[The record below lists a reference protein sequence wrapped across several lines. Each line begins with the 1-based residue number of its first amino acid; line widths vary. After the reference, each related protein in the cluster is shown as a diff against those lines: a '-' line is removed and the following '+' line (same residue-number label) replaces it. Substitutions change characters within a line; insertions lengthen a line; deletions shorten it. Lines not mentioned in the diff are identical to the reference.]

1 MNILGIACGHDA
13 CACLISDGVIV
24 ADAAEER
31 FSRVKHMSGF
41 PAGAIKFCL
50 NAGNITAQE
59 IDFVVIA
66 GRNFPPHLL
75 RRFTLSRE
83 QEEALT
89 ALFPAGSNIS
99 QQLERG
105 AFELP
110 LYYERI
116 ELAPRCR
123 IVCLDHHLAHA
134 AAAHF
139 TRGSRER
146 CVILTLDGIGD
157 RISTAIWT
165 GEENEIALLRS
176 WGQEASLGW
185 FYGLVTEALGWHHGD
200 GEGTTM
206 GFAPYGD
213 PEKVG
218 DRLDRFHP
226 VFADGELS
234 HRHEFGQ
241 ASWISDRGQV
251 HFHLPEAEEVR
262 QIADL
267 VGAENVA
274 ARAQQ
279 IIEHQVLHL
288 VRHWTQ
294 AVGVRRL
301 ACGGGLFLNVKLNQR
316 VWYETDLE
324 EQWIYPNPGDAGLA
338 IGAALQVWH
347 QTAQPKST
355 IKTETLYHGPQFDDE
370 EIRQLLDA
378 RGLEYRT
385 VPDPSRTAAQLLAE
399 GKIVA
404 WFQGRMESGPRA
416 LGNRSI
422 LMAADKA
429 ENKDTIN
436 SKVKFREGFRPF
448 CPSILAEKQDEY
460 LQRGR
465 EEPFMIT
472 SFDVQPG
479 KRAKVPAVVHVDGT
493 LRPQT
498 VTRAANPLYYDLI
511 KYFGDLTGE
520 YLVLDTSFNIKGEPI
535 VCNPREAI
543 RCFYDTGIDA
553 LVMGSFL
560 LSKPGFKSRL

>member
-13 CACLISDGVIV
+13 SACLVSDGVIV

-31 FSRVKHMSGF
+31 FSRVKHMGGF

-50 NAGNITAQE
+50 AAGNITARE
-59 IDFVVIA
+59 IDFVAIA
-66 GRNFPPHLL
+66 GRTLPSHML
-75 RRFTLSRE
+75 RHFVFSRE
-83 QEEALT
+83 QTDALL
-89 ALFPAGSNIS
+89 ALYPATSDIG
-99 QQLERG
+99 QQLDRG
-105 AFELP
+105 LLELP

-116 ELAPRCR
+116 DLAPQCR
-123 IVCLDHHLAHA
+123 IACVEHHLAHA

-139 TRGSRER
+139 TRSSRER
-146 CVILTLDGIGD
+146 CVVLTLDGIGG
-157 RISTAIWT
+157 RVSSAIWT
-165 GEENEIALLRS
+165 GEENEISMVRS
-176 WGQEASLGW
+176 WGHEASLGW

-226 VFADGELS
+226 VFADGELGRP
-234 HRHEFGQ
+234 HKFGQ
-241 ASWISDRGQV
+241 SSWINDRGQV
-251 HFHLPEAEEVR
+251 HLHLPEAEDVR
-262 QIADL
+262 RIADA

-279 IIEHQVLHL
+279 IVEHQVLHL
-288 VRHWTQ
+288 VQHWTR

-316 VWYETDLE
+316 IWYECDLE
-324 EQWIYPNPGDAGLA
+324 EHWVYPNPGDAGLA

-355 IKTETLYHGPQFDDE
+355 IKTETLSYGPQFDND
-370 EIRQLLDA
+370 EIRRILDA
-378 RGLEYRT
+378 RGLEYLAIR
-385 VPDPSRTAAQLLAE
+385 DPSKVAAKLLAE
-399 GKIVA
+399 GQIVA
-404 WFQGRMESGPRA
+404 WFQGRMELGPRA

-422 LMAADKA
+422 LMAADKP
-429 ENKDTIN
+429 ENKDIIN

-448 CPSILAEKQDEY
+448 CPSILAEKRDEY
-460 LQRGR
+460 LRDGR

-472 SFDVQPG
+472 SFDVKPA
-479 KRAKVPAVVHVDGT
+479 KRNKVPAVVHVDGT

-498 VTRAANPLYYDLI
+498 VTQAANPRYHDLI
-511 KYFGDLTGE
+511 RHFGELTGE
-520 YLVLDTSFNIKGEPI
+520 YLVLNTSFNIKGEPI
-535 VCNPREAI
+535 VCNPREAL
-543 RCFYDTGIDA
+543 RCYYDTGIDA
-553 LVMGSFL
+553 LIIGNFL
-560 LSKPGFKSRL
+560 LSKKGFKAE